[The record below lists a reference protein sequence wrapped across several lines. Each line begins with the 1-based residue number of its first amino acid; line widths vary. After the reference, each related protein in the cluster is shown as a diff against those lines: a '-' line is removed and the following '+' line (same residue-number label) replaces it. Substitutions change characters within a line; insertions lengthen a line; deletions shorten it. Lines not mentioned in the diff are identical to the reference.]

1 MPPPK
6 LKMSPLKVLSGNP
19 EPGLSIEEVQFID
32 RFLHLADI
40 LLETDIEHEEDR
52 EAA

>member
-1 MPPPK
+1 
-6 LKMSPLKVLSGNP
+6 MSPMKILSGNP
-19 EPGLSIEEVQFID
+19 EPGLSLEEVHIDQFL
-32 RFLHLADI
+32 RLADI